1 MVTEPY
7 IETALSSALGLVVK
21 NVSRVASDRKA
32 ATRERLK
39 AIGLLLRIAMGP
51 SNRPAEDVDVVASRD
66 ARNALFD
73 AAPFLE
79 EIVKKSRRLG
89 WNASRA
95 ARLASRIRKI
105 KRQSSM
111 EASRVGRC
119 EVGPFSAALVGRR
132 ARRPGPHRKRAE
144 LNLPHGLGRT
154 SRARMHEGG
163 LEGAGWRF
171 GLRSLWPPNLV
182 AVDNRKIGRDRV
194 PAAAAAGADAI
205 RAGNASAVMDA
216 APASMARRI
225 SAVVDIAFSLFGV
238 RDAPARAQC
247 RSVFLL

>member
-21 NVSRVASDRKA
+21 NVNRVASDRKA

-105 KRQSSM
+105 KR
-111 EASRVGRC
+111 
-119 EVGPFSAALVGRR
+119 
-132 ARRPGPHRKRAE
+132 
-144 LNLPHGLGRT
+144 
-154 SRARMHEGG
+154 
-163 LEGAGWRF
+163 
-171 GLRSLWPPNLV
+171 
-182 AVDNRKIGRDRV
+182 
-194 PAAAAAGADAI
+194 
-205 RAGNASAVMDA
+205 
-216 APASMARRI
+216 
-225 SAVVDIAFSLFGV
+225 
-238 RDAPARAQC
+238 
-247 RSVFLL
+247 

>member
-1 MVTEPY
+1 
-7 IETALSSALGLVVK
+7 
-21 NVSRVASDRKA
+21 
-32 ATRERLK
+32 
-39 AIGLLLRIAMGP
+39 
-51 SNRPAEDVDVVASRD
+51 
-66 ARNALFD
+66 
-73 AAPFLE
+73 
-79 EIVKKSRRLG
+79 
-89 WNASRA
+89 
-95 ARLASRIRKI
+95 
-105 KRQSSM
+105 
-111 EASRVGRC
+111 
-119 EVGPFSAALVGRR
+119 
-132 ARRPGPHRKRAE
+132 
-144 LNLPHGLGRT
+144 
-154 SRARMHEGG
+154 MHEGG